1 MMRESSR
8 VPKICKSINS
18 TIIIII
24 TTMRVAETRLSV
36 SRDGDQ
42 IPRVFI
48 ITCITHIMS
57 KAYNILP
64 IWYLDHLKII
74 IHRSYI

>member
-1 MMRESSR
+1 
-8 VPKICKSINS
+8 
-18 TIIIII
+18 
-24 TTMRVAETRLSV
+24 MRVAETRLSV